1 MRCWAD
7 AAHTHPMD
15 SVTLSLPLL
24 GIYDPDGAGGISID
38 PLGLTPLGEQLSVE
52 LIPGIRERQ
61 THPRYLT
68 AIAVSHAVCDEFP
81 PDALASDEVSEPW
94 QVASAI
100 SDDLTFRLAVAP

>member
-1 MRCWAD
+1 
-7 AAHTHPMD
+7 MD

-24 GIYDPDGAGGISID
+24 SIYDPDGAGGISID

-81 PDALASDEVSEPW
+81 PDTLASDEVSEPW